1 MSNSGYFIK
10 KNRALKSKRSD
21 KIFGND
27 IRELL
32 DRGISHMKENGGI
45 NAYVRAIDCFS
56 KILDI
61 EPNNDAAVSRIS
73 EILMGERRHG
83 HVSLFSKIAEFMEK
97 VVVSNPNN
105 ADAWNALGWA
115 YQTMKDPK
123 MDKCKQCYD
132 NAKEI
137 ESNGKPLK
145 NLKEFED
152 EDETVL

>member
-1 MSNSGYFIK
+1 
-10 KNRALKSKRSD
+10 
-21 KIFGND
+21 
-27 IRELL
+27 
-32 DRGISHMKENGGI
+32 MKENGGL

-73 EILMGERRHG
+73 EILMGQRRRHA
-83 HVSLFSKIAEFMEK
+83 SLFSKIAEFMEK